1 MVSNPQEIV
10 IEAGRTERHY
20 WRDLWAYRELLLFLA
35 WRDILVRYKQTV
47 IGIAWSVI
55 RPVLTMVVFT
65 VVFGR
70 IANLPSEGVPYPLLV
85 FAAMLPWYFF
95 ATALSEG
102 SNSLVQNANIVSKV
116 YFPRLIIPVST
127 IAVSLVDFLIS
138 LVLLAGLMVW
148 YQALPSARV
157 LALPAFL
164 LLVLVVTTGLTLWLA
179 ALNVRYRDF
188 RYVVPF
194 LIQVGLFLSPVGF
207 SSAVVPDAWR
217 LVYAL
222 NPMVGVIE
230 GFRWCLIDGYRL
242 DAGSLAL
249 GTGISVLILATGLD
263 YFRRTERSFADVI

>member
-1 MVSNPQEIV
+1 
-10 IEAGRTERHY
+10 
-20 WRDLWAYRELLLFLA
+20 
-35 WRDILVRYKQTV
+35 
-47 IGIAWSVI
+47 
-55 RPVLTMVVFT
+55 
-65 VVFGR
+65 
-70 IANLPSEGVPYPLLV
+70 
-85 FAAMLPWYFF
+85 
-95 ATALSEG
+95 
-102 SNSLVQNANIVSKV
+102 
-116 YFPRLIIPVST
+116 
-127 IAVSLVDFLIS
+127 
-138 LVLLAGLMVW
+138 VW

-179 ALNVRYRDF
+179 ALNVRSRDF

-207 SSAVVPDAWR
+207 SSAIVPDAWR
-217 LVYAL
+217 LAYAL